1 MTKEMAVAEE
11 NIFSGLKVVD
21 LASFIAGPAATTVLS
36 DFGAEVVKVE
46 PPGIGDPYRYLYL
59 TPRNPR
65 LKENYT
71 WQLTNRNKRSIAIDL
86 KNPQAGEVL
95 ARLGKW
101 ADVLV
106 TNFPPRVRK
115 GLKLNYEDVSPL
127 NGRLIYADITGYGE
141 LGPEADK
148 PGFDITAYWA
158 RSGLMQFTRDASS
171 PPAVPVP
178 GIGDHAT
185 AISLYAGIVTGLYRR
200 ERTGK
205 GCNVSTSLIANGAWA
220 VAAWLQAGLFG
231 AKFSGEIDRKNPPSA
246 VTGGSYR
253 TSDNRWLLLAFVE
266 EEKNWPVFAKAI
278 ERADLLAD
286 PRFADSK
293 GRHVNSGA
301 LVAELD
307 RMFGAQTLAY
317 WKTFLDAA
325 RLPYS
330 VVQIPEEIVNDPQL
344 LANRILVPIADG
356 SANPKLTVDSPFT
369 LKEQPKVAPGVA
381 PGLGEHTDQIL
392 QELGFGASEID
403 GWRAGGAVPHA
414 GHSEAAS
421 TGR

>member
-1 MTKEMAVAEE
+1 M
-11 NIFSGLKVVD
+11 
-21 LASFIAGPAATTVLS
+21 
-36 DFGAEVVKVE
+36 
-46 PPGIGDPYRYLYL
+46 
-59 TPRNPR
+59 
-65 LKENYT
+65 
-71 WQLTNRNKRSIAIDL
+71 
-86 KNPQAGEVL
+86 
-95 ARLGKW
+95 
-101 ADVLV
+101 
-106 TNFPPRVRK
+106 
-115 GLKLNYEDVSPL
+115 
-127 NGRLIYADITGYGE
+127 
-141 LGPEADK
+141 
-148 PGFDITAYWA
+148 
-158 RSGLMQFTRDASS
+158 
-171 PPAVPVP
+171 
-178 GIGDHAT
+178 
-185 AISLYAGIVTGLYRR
+185 
-200 ERTGK
+200 
-205 GCNVSTSLIANGAWA
+205 
-220 VAAWLQAGLFG
+220 
-231 AKFSGEIDRKNPPSA
+231 
-246 VTGGSYR
+246 
-253 TSDNRWLLLAFVE
+253 
-266 EEKNWPVFAKAI
+266 
-278 ERADLLAD
+278 RADLLAD

-403 GWRAGGAVPHA
+403 GLRAGGAVPHA

-421 TGR
+421 TGRQ

>member
-1 MTKEMAVAEE
+1 MASD
-11 NIFSGLKVVD
+11 NLFSGLKVLD
-21 LASFIAGPAATTVLS
+21 FASFIAGPAATTVLS
-36 DFGAEVVKVE
+36 DFGADVVKVE

-59 TPRNPR
+59 TPPNPR

-71 WQLTNRNKRSIAIDL
+71 WQLTNRNKRSLAVDL
-86 KNPQAGEVL
+86 KNPKAGEVL
-95 ARLGKW
+95 ARLVKW

-115 GLKLNYEDVSPL
+115 GLKLNYEDVGPL
-127 NGRLIYADITGYGE
+127 NPRLIYAGITGYGE

-158 RSGLMQFTRDASS
+158 RSGLMQFTRNAGS

-185 AISLYAGIVTGLYRR
+185 AMSLYAAIVTGLYRR
-200 ERTGK
+200 EQTGK

-253 TSDNRWLLLAFVE
+253 TSDDRWLLLAFIE
-266 EEKNWPVFAKAI
+266 EEKNWPVFVKAI
-278 ERADLLAD
+278 ERADLMGD
-286 PRFADSK
+286 SRFADSK
-293 GRHVNSGA
+293 ARRTNAGA

-307 RMFGAQTLAY
+307 RMFGAQPLEY
-317 WKTFLDAA
+317 WKKLLDGA

-330 VVQIPEEIVNDPQL
+330 VVQIPEEIVKDPQL
-344 LANRILVPIADG
+344 LANQIIVPIDEG
-356 SANPKLTVDSPFT
+356 SANPKFTVDSPFVV
-369 LKEQPKVAPGVA
+369 KEQQKVAPRVA
-381 PGLGEHTDQIL
+381 PGLGEHTDQVL
-392 QELGFGASEID
+392 QELGFDANQID
-403 GWRAGGAVPHA
+403 GLRASGAIPHAWHLESAAGG
-414 GHSEAAS
+414 GQ
-421 TGR
+421 